1 MHSDTVTEME
11 GLIYKVQPYREHA
24 RMCFLYT
31 PKGKVT
37 LIAQGAQK
45 MNHPYRVL
53 AQYMTK
59 VSFKDTDKPIS
70 TLSEGR
76 GLDDYQRIKD
86 DFQIMR
92 HAAAI
97 LEIIDRM
104 VTPDLDHEAVYRH
117 ASMALDAPLVK
128 EAALSFAFKMLSPLG
143 VGLSLEAD
151 GRSVKGVSAALGSI
165 VYAGISDPID
175 LDVKEAIVL
184 LKLMRLPYDALEALD
199 PGIFSKMLGFLRRYV
214 QIHLNTTIKTLE

>member
-1 MHSDTVTEME
+1 MRSVTVTEME

-31 PKGKVT
+31 PQGKVT

-45 MNHPYRVL
+45 MDHPYRVL

-59 VSFKDTDKPIS
+59 VSFKDTDKSIS
-70 TLSEGR
+70 TLAEGKLID
-76 GLDDYQRIKD
+76 GYQRIKD
-86 DFQIMR
+86 DFQTMR

-104 VTPDLDHEAVYRH
+104 VTPDLDAKAVYKH
-117 ASMALDAPLVK
+117 AVMALDAPLVK
-128 EAALSFAFKMLSPLG
+128 EAALSFAFKMLTPLG

-151 GRSVKGVSAALGSI
+151 GRPVKGVSAGQGRI
-165 VYAGISDPID
+165 VYAGMSDQID

-199 PGIFSKMLGFLRRYV
+199 LTIFKKMIGFLLRYV
-214 QIHLNTTIKTLE
+214 QMHLNITIKTLE